1 MHRAQSALQKFYW
14 RHDKKFQ
21 TIKADIMLNQTRS
34 FQIAGR
40 SIGPNDPPYCI
51 AEVGINHNGDL
62 SLAKQMIE
70 VAKESGADAVKFQ
83 TFKAEEFCG
92 DPNQTFTYQ
101 SQGKHVTE
109 SMLTMFQ
116 RYEFPP
122 ETWQVIKAHCDA
134 VGITFFSTPQ
144 NNSDLD
150 LLMEVGVPAVKV
162 GSDDFTNLPLLR
174 DYVKTGLPIILSC
187 GMSDLAEVHQA
198 LDAVGWFGGYPV
210 ALLLCTSQYPT
221 PPQDANI
228 AKLTT
233 LQQAFPGLLVGFSD
247 HTQGPLA
254 AALSVARGARIFEK
268 HFTLGHDLPGPD
280 HWFSEEPEG
289 LAEWIA
295 TIRSVDVLLGSP
307 FVRPTSAEQ
316 NMRTLARRSV
326 VALRDIFCGER
337 LDSINIGLRRPGGGL
352 APDLIDKVIGLTTT
366 RNIKKGEKLEFGDMR
381 T

>member
-1 MHRAQSALQKFYW
+1 MVKQIRPFK
-14 RHDKKFQ
+14 
-21 TIKADIMLNQTRS
+21 
-34 FQIAGR
+34 IAGR

-62 SLAKQMIE
+62 AIAKQMIE
-70 VAKESGADAVKFQ
+70 VAKSAGADAVKFQ

-92 DPNQTFTYQ
+92 DAQQTFTYK
-101 SQGKHVTE
+101 SQNKSVTE
-109 SMLTMFQ
+109 SMLAMFK

-122 ETWQVIKAHCDA
+122 EHWKSIKTHCES

-144 NNSDLD
+144 NRSDLN
-150 LLMEVGVPAVKV
+150 LLMDVCVPAVKV

-198 LDAVGWFGGYPV
+198 LDAVGWFDGYPV

-247 HTQGPLA
+247 HTLGPLA

-268 HFTLGHDLPGPD
+268 HFTLSQDMPGPD
-280 HWFSEEPEG
+280 HWFSEEPAG
-289 LAEWIA
+289 LTEWIK
-295 TIRSVDVLLGSP
+295 TIRTADNLLGSP
-307 FVRPTSAEQ
+307 FLRPTTAEKK
-316 NMRTLARRSV
+316 MRLVSRRSV
-326 VALRDIFCGER
+326 VALRDIIVGEA
-337 LDSINIGLRRPGGGL
+337 LGTSNIGLRRPGDGL
-352 APDLIDKVIGLTTT
+352 PPDMLSKLLGLKAA
-366 RNIKKGEKLEFGDMR
+366 RAIQKGERLSVGDMR

>member
-1 MHRAQSALQKFYW
+1 
-14 RHDKKFQ
+14 
-21 TIKADIMLNQTRS
+21 MLNQTRP

-62 SLAKQMIE
+62 ALAKRMIDA
-70 VAKESGADAVKFQ
+70 AKAAGADAVKFQ

-92 DPNQTFTYQ
+92 DPGQTFTYQ
-101 SQGKHVTE
+101 SQGQTVTE
-109 SMLTMFQ
+109 SMLGMFQ

-122 ETWQVIKAHCDA
+122 EAWQEIKSHCEV

-144 NNSDLD
+144 NRSDLD
-150 LLMEVGVPAVKV
+150 LLMGIGVPAVKV

-174 DYVKTGLPIILSC
+174 DYAETGLPLILSC

-198 LDAVGWFGGYPV
+198 LDAVGWFDGYPV

-221 PPQDANI
+221 PPEDVNI
-228 AKLTT
+228 VKLTT

-254 AALSVARGARIFEK
+254 AALAVARGARVFEK
-268 HFTLGHDLPGPD
+268 HFTLSHDLPGPD
-280 HWFSEEPEG
+280 HWFSEEPDG

-295 TIRSVDVLLGSP
+295 TIHSSAVLLGSP
-307 FVRPTSAEQ
+307 FVRPTKAELD
-316 NMRTLARRSV
+316 MRKLARRSI
-326 VALRDIFCGER
+326 VALRDISLGER
-337 LDSINIGLRRPGGGL
+337 LDKDNLGLRRPGGGL
-352 APDLIDKVIGLTTT
+352 QPDMINKILGLSAT
-366 RNIKKGEKLEFGDMR
+366 RDISKGELLSLGDMCL
-381 T
+381 